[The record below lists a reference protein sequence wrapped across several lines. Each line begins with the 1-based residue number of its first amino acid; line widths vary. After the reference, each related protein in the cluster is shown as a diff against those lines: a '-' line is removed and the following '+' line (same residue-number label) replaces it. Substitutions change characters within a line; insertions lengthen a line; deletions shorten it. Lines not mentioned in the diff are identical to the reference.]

1 MGAARFYWLTFLK
14 NRKGSMLPLSDYEKG
29 AAGEGADWEKKV
41 QRRGGLGAWLAKSVQ
56 NRTNGLIPPKVNG
69 IITTAFKHFTKA
81 VLTGS
86 EYIAPA
92 PKRGLTLE
100 ERELLVGKRINF
112 YAKAA
117 TAEGAL
123 TGAGGFML
131 GLADLPLWLTLKMKM
146 LFDIAAIYGF
156 DTSLP
161 EERVFL
167 LRVFILPFCSA
178 GYRRQTFKEMYAP
191 PVVLLDQ
198 KPGEAIDWQEYQQE
212 YRDSIDIPKML
223 QLVPGIGAFVGAS
236 VNHRLTKKLGD
247 WARNAYR
254 KRWFRGREEWEK
266 GFGIEKSD

>member
-1 MGAARFYWLTFLK
+1 MIPM
-14 NRKGSMLPLSDYEKG
+14 NNYEQT
-29 AAGEGADWEKKV
+29 AAGEQAAWEKKV
-41 QRRGGLGAWLAKSVQ
+41 QQRGGLGSWLAKSIQ
-56 NRTNGLIPPKVNG
+56 NRTNGLVPDKVNTV
-69 IITTAFKHFTKA
+69 ITTAFKHFTKA

-86 EYIAPA
+86 EYIAPD
-92 PKRGLTLE
+92 PKRDLTLE
-100 ERELLVGKRINF
+100 EREILVDKRINF

-123 TGAGGFML
+123 TGAGGFLL

-156 DTSLP
+156 DTSKP

-178 GYRRQTFKEMYAP
+178 TYRRQTFKEMYNP
-191 PVVLLDQ
+191 PAVLFDQ
-198 KPGEAIDWQEYQQE
+198 KPGDAIDWQSYQQE

-236 VNHRLTKKLGD
+236 VNHRLTNKLGG
-247 WARNAYR
+247 WAKNAYR
-254 KRWFRGREEWEK
+254 RRWFAGREEWK
-266 GFGIEKSD
+266 NSKIVKNII

>member
-1 MGAARFYWLTFLK
+1 MI
-14 NRKGSMLPLSDYEKG
+14 PLSAYEQQ
-29 AAGEGADWEKKV
+29 AAGEQAAWEKKV
-41 QRRGGLGAWLAKSVQ
+41 QRRGGLGAYLAKGVQ
-56 NRTNGLIPPKVNG
+56 NRTNGLVPDKVNG
-69 IITTAFKHFTKA
+69 LITAAFKHFTKA

-92 PKRGLTLE
+92 PKRDLTLE
-100 ERELLVGKRINF
+100 EREILIDKRIGF
-112 YAKAA
+112 YSKAA

-123 TGAGGFML
+123 TGAGGFLL

-156 DTSLP
+156 DTARP

-178 GYRRQTFKEMYAP
+178 AYRRQTFGEMYGPAA
-191 PVVLLDQ
+191 VLVDQ
-198 KPGEAIDWQEYQQE
+198 KPGEAINWQQYQQE

-236 VNHRLTKKLGD
+236 VNHRLTQKLGD
-247 WARNAYR
+247 WAKNAYR
-254 KRWFRGREEWEK
+254 KRWFLGREEWER
-266 GFGIEKSD
+266 GRSI